1 MVINHFKYVLL
12 LLLINTQIH
21 LSAQDSEYDFS
32 AYNKRNIKVE
42 SPNAIGMMQYG
53 NNPVDL
59 SRGTISQ
66 QIALYHYEDA
76 DFKLPI
82 NISYS
87 NNECR
92 RMHYPTGTW
101 TGRRIYGQRPWNRF
115 LLFA

>member
-1 MVINHFKYVLL
+1 MI
-12 LLLINTQIH
+12 
-21 LSAQDSEYDFS
+21 SP
-32 AYNKRNIKVE
+32 AYNKRNLKVE

-87 NNECR
+87 NNGYKVNQLSGPLGLGWRLNAGGCITR
-92 RMHYPTGTW
+92 QVH
-101 TGRRIYGQRPWNRF
+101 GQVDEFMEQDLGIRF